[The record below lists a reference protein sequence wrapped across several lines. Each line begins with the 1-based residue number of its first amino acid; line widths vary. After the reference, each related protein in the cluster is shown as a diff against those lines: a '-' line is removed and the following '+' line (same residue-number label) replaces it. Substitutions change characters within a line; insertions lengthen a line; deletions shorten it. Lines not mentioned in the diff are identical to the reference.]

1 MASFSESRRPSHWLV
16 GRRFVVGLPLI
27 LAAGTARGQGGQE
40 GELTY
45 PRSSL
50 VIAARGRDINFEVE
64 LALDDAHRSQGL
76 MFRKQLGPYEG
87 MLFDFLQEMPVSF
100 WMKNTLIPLD
110 MLFIAADG
118 TIKHIHANA
127 VPMTTDAIPS
137 QYPVRAVL
145 EINGGSAALL
155 GIKPGD
161 KVKHA
166 IFGNA

>member
-1 MASFSESRRPSHWLV
+1 MASFSESRRSSSWLI
-16 GRRFVVGLPLI
+16 GRRFLVGLPFI
-27 LAAGTARGQGGQE
+27 LAAGMARGQE

-50 VIAARGRDINFEVE
+50 VIAAGGRDIKFEVE
-64 LALDDAHRSQGL
+64 LALDDAHRSHGL

-87 MLFDFLQEMPVSF
+87 MLFDFFQEMPVSF

-127 VPMTTDAIPS
+127 VPFTTDAIPS

>member
-1 MASFSESRRPSHWLV
+1 MASFVESRSL
-16 GRRFVVGLPLI
+16 GRRLVLGIPLV
-27 LAAGTARGQGGQE
+27 LAASAARGQE

-45 PRSSL
+45 PRSTL
-50 VIAARGRDINFEVE
+50 VIATAGRDIKFDIE
-64 LALDDAHRSQGL
+64 LALDDLHRSHGL
-76 MFRKQLGPYEG
+76 MFRKKLGPYEG
-87 MLFDFLQEMPVSF
+87 MLFDFFQEMPVSF

-118 TIKHIHANA
+118 TIKYIHANA
-127 VPMTTDAIPS
+127 VPMTTDPIPS

-161 KVKHA
+161 KVKHP
-166 IFGNA
+166 IFGNV

>member
-1 MASFSESRRPSHWLV
+1 MASFSESRRSSNGLV
-16 GRRFVVGLPLI
+16 GRRFLVGLPVI
-27 LAAGTARGQGGQE
+27 LAAGMARGQE

-50 VIAARGRDINFEVE
+50 VIAAGGRDIKFEVE
-64 LALDDAHRSQGL
+64 LALDDAHRSHGL

-87 MLFDFLQEMPVSF
+87 MLFDFFQEMPVSF

-127 VPMTTDAIPS
+127 VPFTTDAIPS